1 MVLFFLH
8 PPTGRD
14 PGDGAPSRGP
24 TGTPPDASTLGV
36 KLFLASLAMLFIA
49 SMIGYVWVRVPA
61 TQWNGYQ
68 HDGMR
73 VGVVVSTLL
82 LIGCSVTH
90 HKALS
95 SIRGG
100 DARGLLRWTAFTYV
114 LALGFLANQGWNWT
128 LLVEAKG
135 WLTTEAWKTDPNAL
149 SAFLFYV
156 LTGLHAVHVV
166 GGFVPLTI
174 VAVKAANGR
183 YDREHHKG
191 VHESALYWHFLDAV
205 WIVIALALLIG

>member
-1 MVLFFLH
+1 MVIFFLH
-8 PPTGRD
+8 PSSGRE
-14 PGDGAPSRGP
+14 PGDEPQHRGP

-61 TQWNGYQ
+61 EQWTGYH

-73 VGVVVSTLL
+73 VGILVSTAL

-90 HKALS
+90 HKALT

-100 DARGLLRWTAFTYV
+100 DSRGLLRWIGMTYA
-114 LALGFLANQGWNWT
+114 LALGFLFNQAWNWK
-128 LLVEAKG
+128 LLVAAKG
-135 WLTTEAWKTDPNAL
+135 WLSTEAWKTDPNAL

-156 LTGLHAVHVV
+156 LTGLHAAHVV

-174 VAVKAANGR
+174 VAVKASQRR
-183 YDREHHKG
+183 YDATHLKG

-205 WIVIALALLIG
+205 WLVIALALWIG